1 MSASPPLPYWRLSSF
16 YFWYYAALGGFTPF
30 FARWLHDL
38 GQPAAAISALMTL
51 WWATRVFAP
60 AVWSAF
66 TARSPAPIRW
76 LRAGAVLTLVGFT
89 GFLFAESFPAL
100 FAVMLV
106 SSFFCNAIMPQFEAI
121 TLDTL
126 GARRADYGR
135 LRVWGSIGFIL
146 VTLAYGWLLQQYGS
160 SWLPALM
167 LPLFAAT
174 AASAFFN
181 RMPAGVD
188 HSHDEAPGNAWQ
200 ALRRPGVAPFL
211 AVAMLMQIGFGPF
224 YVFFTLYLGESG
236 HGTATIG
243 ALWALGVLAEIAL
256 FISAPALLRKH
267 GPIKLLLVCL
277 GVTTLRWLM
286 VAFMPHSIPLMAL
299 AQLLHALSFGI
310 FHASCMQLVGHYF
323 PGRLST
329 HGQALLYSIGSG
341 FGGVLGAAL
350 AGAAWEIGGGRASF
364 VLAAIVAAA
373 GFVIA
378 LRLRLPEL
386 QPEVAA
392 SVSAEA

>member
-16 YFWYYAALGGFTPF
+16 YFWYYAAIGGFTPY
-30 FARWLHDL
+30 FAQWLHDL
-38 GQPAAAISALMTL
+38 GQSALAISALMAL
-51 WWATRVFAP
+51 WYCTRVFAP
-60 AVWSAF
+60 AVWSAC
-66 TARSPAPIRW
+66 TARSLAPIYW
-76 LRAGAVLTLVGFT
+76 LRAGALLTLVGFA
-89 GFLFAESFPAL
+89 GFLFAVRFPAL
-100 FAVMLV
+100 FAVMLFF
-106 SSFFCNAIMPQFEAI
+106 SFFCNAIMPQFEAI

-146 VTLAYGWLLQQYGS
+146 VTLAYGWLLQQHGS
-160 SWLPALM
+160 GWLPALM

-174 AASAFFN
+174 ATSAFVN

-188 HSHDEAPGNAWQ
+188 HPHDEAHGTAWQ
-200 ALRRPGVAPFL
+200 ALQRPGVPAFL

-256 FISAPALLRKH
+256 FISSPALLRQH
-267 GPIKLLLVCL
+267 GPIALVLVCL
-277 GVTTLRWLM
+277 GVTAVRWLM
-286 VAFMPHSIPLMAL
+286 VAFAPHSIPLMAV

-341 FGGVLGAAL
+341 FGGVLGATL
-350 AGAAWEIGGGRASF
+350 AGVAWGFGGGRASF
-364 VLAAIVAAA
+364 VLAAVAAAA

-378 LRLRLPEL
+378 LRLRLPKP
-386 QPEVAA
+386 QPSVAA
-392 SVSAEA
+392 SVPAEV